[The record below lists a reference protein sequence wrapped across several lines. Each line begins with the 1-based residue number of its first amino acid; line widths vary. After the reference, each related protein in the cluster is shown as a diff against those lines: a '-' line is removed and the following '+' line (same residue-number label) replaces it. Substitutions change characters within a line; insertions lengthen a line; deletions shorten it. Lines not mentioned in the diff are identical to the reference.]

1 MSGSNQPAGIA
12 GAFQLIGNRLRPG
25 SRATRLAV
33 ALLPGLALAAAL
45 GLTPRTASGL
55 PSAPARGAA
64 SAQLSQHDTQA
75 ARQAYGQLPLSFVP
89 NAGQMDPSVRYAA
102 QGSGYTFAFAPTGAR
117 LSFVTQK
124 HGDAV
129 DLTFAGASRSVMLE
143 ARQESPGKVNYLVG
157 TDPAGWR
164 TDLPTYQ

>member
-12 GAFQLIGNRLRPG
+12 GALELIGNRPG

-33 ALLPGLALAAAL
+33 ALLTALALAPAL
-45 GLTPRTASGL
+45 GLPPRAASGQ
-55 PSAPARGAA
+55 PSTPARGAA
-64 SAQLSQHDTQA
+64 SAQLSQDDTQA
-75 ARQAYGQLPLSFVP
+75 ARQGYGQLPLSFVP

-102 QGSGYTFAFAPTGAR
+102 QGSGYTFAFAASAAR

-143 ARQESPGKVNYLVG
+143 ARKESP
-157 TDPAGWR
+157 
-164 TDLPTYQ
+164 